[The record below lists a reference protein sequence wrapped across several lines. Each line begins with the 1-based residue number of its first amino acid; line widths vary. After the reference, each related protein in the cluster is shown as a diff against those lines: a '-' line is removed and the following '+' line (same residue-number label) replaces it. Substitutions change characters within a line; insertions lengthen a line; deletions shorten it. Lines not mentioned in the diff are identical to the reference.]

1 MIEIATSLIP
11 SLADSVRGIIRDHM
25 LTQRQVEK
33 IRGAVIIELRCNLE
47 LLDLLGEGVPDQVL
61 LREILAL
68 LQLQTLQAVY
78 GLDLDV
84 VLDIGK
90 LDKSLQ
96 KLMERNDA
104 ETPDRR
110 LPSCLSGSGKPVS
123 DLLNYLLRKGIEMKA
138 IAALSD
144 KAVMALPKSVAWRKR
159 LSNYRQVLLFTI
171 KHLQT
176 NTRKTKP

>member
-11 SLADSVRGIIRDHM
+11 SLADSVRGTIRDQM
-25 LTQRQVEK
+25 LTHRQVEK

-47 LLDLLGEGVPDQVL
+47 LLDLFGEGVPDEVL

-96 KLMERNDA
+96 KLMERDDA

-110 LPSCLSGSGKPVS
+110 LPSRLSGKPAS

-144 KAVMALPKSVAWRKR
+144 KAVMALPKAVAWRKR

-176 NTRKTKP
+176 NTTKAKS

>member
-1 MIEIATSLIP
+1 MIETAASLIP
-11 SLADSVRGIIRDHM
+11 TLADSVRGIIRDHM
-25 LTQRQVEK
+25 LTHRQVEK

-68 LQLQTLQAVY
+68 VQLQTLQAVY

-96 KLMERNDA
+96 KLMERSDI
-104 ETPDRR
+104 ETTDRR
-110 LPSCLSGSGKPVS
+110 LPNGLSGKPVL

-144 KAVMALPKSVAWRKR
+144 KAVMALPKAVAWRKR

-176 NTRKTKP
+176 NTRKAKS